1 MFKLIDSKELQDS
14 EKVSTIWINL
24 NSIVKKMNSTKSSMI
39 DMKSKDAIK
48 IDVFK
53 LKFFVIYSEE
63 NVLLEDDLHRCQPGE
78 QHGDKKGGL
87 LTLSGVKT
95 HID

>member
-1 MFKLIDSKELQDS
+1 
-14 EKVSTIWINL
+14 
-24 NSIVKKMNSTKSSMI
+24 MI

-53 LKFFVIYSEE
+53 LKFFVIYPEE

-78 QHGDKKGGL
+78 QHGDKKDGL
-87 LTLSGVKT
+87 LT
-95 HID
+95 